1 MSKEKKDGKK
11 KKDKTMA
18 EVTAGYEQFVE
29 GQKINKKGLS
39 LFNKTIKKAAN
50 TKPSDL
56 K

>member
-1 MSKEKKDGKK
+1 MSKAKKGGKK

-18 EVTAGYEQFVE
+18 EVSAGYEQFIE
-29 GQKINKKGLS
+29 GQEINKKGLS
-39 LFNKTIKKAAN
+39 LFNKTIKKAAS